1 MAAMTTDV
9 LAQRFEEHRPHL
21 RAVAARVLGSPA
33 EAEDAVQEAWLR
45 LVRGEGGGQD
55 GDRADIANLGGWLT
69 TVVARISLNML
80 RARGTRREE
89 LGAELP
95 EGPGTA
101 PGAPAPPASPEEEA
115 VLADALAPALLA
127 VLDTLTPAE
136 RLAFV
141 LHDVF
146 DVPFDEIAGV
156 VGRSPAAA
164 RQLASRGRR
173 RVRGGGDGSAHAAP
187 DRRREVV
194 RAFLAAS
201 RGGDFAGLLALLD
214 PDVELRADAT
224 VLAMGGATPARGAE
238 AVAATFSGRAH
249 AARPALVDGMPAAV
263 WATGGRPQVLFEFT
277 VEDGRITA
285 IDLIGDPAVLADLDV
300 EFLRWS
306 TG

>member
-1 MAAMTTDV
+1 MAPMTTDV

-21 RAVAARVLGSPA
+21 RAVATRVLGSPA

-45 LVRGEGGGQD
+45 LVRGQD
-55 GDRADIANLGGWLT
+55 GERADIANLGGWLT
-69 TVVARISLNML
+69 TVVARIALNML

-89 LGAELP
+89 LGAEPP
-95 EGPGTA
+95 ERPGTA
-101 PGAPAPPASPEEEA
+101 AGAPAPTASPEEEA

-173 RVRGGGDGSAHAAP
+173 RVRGGDGSADAAP